1 MTIKLKVDLDSFDD
15 AVQQQL
21 MGTVRDLL
29 ADPWSYDH
37 NYKTT
42 LDTVDGF
49 LVVVDWYSR
58 PSEMKEFKE
67 LIQEEY
73 DTLVNLAFPPVEG
86 PFDIKVT
93 NIRELP
99 DGSASVEYE
108 ASPKMKEFLM
118 GVGLNKILEDSL
130 KPEEGPKVTIT
141 YPETPDF
148 SWEYWND

>member
-1 MTIKLKVDLDSFDD
+1 MTIKLKVDLDSFDE

-37 NYKTT
+37 DYKVT
-42 LDTVDGF
+42 LDVVDGF

-67 LIQEEY
+67 SIQGEY
-73 DTLVNLAFPPVEG
+73 DNLVNLAFPPVEG

-108 ASPKMKEFLM
+108 ASPKMKEFLV
-118 GVGLNKILEDSL
+118 GVGFQKILEDACKGL
-130 KPEEGPKVTIT
+130 
-141 YPETPDF
+141 ETPDGVYVNKGVPG
-148 SWEYWND
+148 WEYFE